1 MKFFGL
7 SQKQKKPKKN
17 DKFDQSYDDKMEVK
31 QVSSK
36 THQMNDLMLRLGK
49 QAAKVKQTGKE
60 HSLAKTELFST
71 LSEITTQLHKESKGD
86 FDRNFF
92 DQFSTTQE
100 IIGHLLYDTAS
111 TIQKL
116 FGHNF
121 RNVRDESQKC
131 DAFQKLVRT
140 TLKEREELAEKVHT
154 LSNNKHR
161 DRATKK
167 LLVAQQELLIVARKL
182 GKAMGSGGGR
192 QCVVVCVVVFFLP
205 LLPPLLLLFLSPSSP
220 SSSSSFFFFFLL
232 SLPHVTN
239 PFATSF
245 SELLQT
251 QVRRQTTKINAEF
264 NKVVVEGMV
273 ELIER
278 QDTHFKRLGGAVH
291 DCETMLVETRKN
303 ICVQFVLQCVAVCCS
318 VLQFCCSL
326 LQFVAILLQ
335 CCVCELQQQQ
345 QHFSPTLIF
354 VCALRLYW
362 HHRGQATTWKP
373 TALRQKWKTVRKWKK
388 CKCCK
393 NWCAMPTAVL
403 IFNRFEK
410 AWLNPKTRCCWAK
423 NAWSTVCPKC
433 CGCPSVWIH
442 RASLLCQ
449 VLLVAV
455 AVVVCGG
462 VVCLVVLFV
471 LWCCLSCGAVCLCYC
486 TWLTCFVFI
495 VWCFSWFVLSFL
507 PPPPLSSL
515 RHVAVDQLPFV
526 FQSLHQ
532 WIPNGGWSCGR
543 WHVGTKST
551 P

>member
-1 MKFFGL
+1 
-7 SQKQKKPKKN
+7 
-17 DKFDQSYDDKMEVK
+17 MEVK

-205 LLPPLLLLFLSPSSP
+205 LLPPLPPPLLPPLLLLFLSPSSP
-220 SSSSSFFFFFLL
+220 SSSSSFFFFLL
-232 SLPHVTN
+232 LPHVTN

-318 VLQFCCSL
+318 VLQCVAVCCSV
-326 LQFVAILLQ
+326 LQCVAILLQ
-335 CCVCELQQQQ
+335 YSCVCVSCNNIYNNNISH
-345 QHFSPTLIF
+345 QH
-354 VCALRLYW
+354 
-362 HHRGQATTWKP
+362 
-373 TALRQKWKTVRKWKK
+373 
-388 CKCCK
+388 
-393 NWCAMPTAVL
+393 
-403 IFNRFEK
+403 
-410 AWLNPKTRCCWAK
+410 
-423 NAWSTVCPKC
+423 
-433 CGCPSVWIH
+433 
-442 RASLLCQ
+442 
-449 VLLVAV
+449 
-455 AVVVCGG
+455 
-462 VVCLVVLFV
+462 
-471 LWCCLSCGAVCLCYC
+471 
-486 TWLTCFVFI
+486 
-495 VWCFSWFVLSFL
+495 
-507 PPPPLSSL
+507 
-515 RHVAVDQLPFV
+515 
-526 FQSLHQ
+526 
-532 WIPNGGWSCGR
+532 
-543 WHVGTKST
+543 
-551 P
+551 